1 MKSVEEEIEK
11 KIKFLELAKELGN
24 ITKASR
30 IMGYSIT
37 TYYNLKKIY
46 ELNGEDGLRHHVR
59 RKPNPNKRLDKNIEE
74 IVLKFSS
81 DNPKYGNSRIS
92 KELKIQGIKVS
103 NGSVHTILKKYNLNT
118 SRQRLEKL
126 KNDIKIEI

>member
-1 MKSVEEEIEK
+1 MDSLEEEIKK

-24 ITKASR
+24 ITKAAR
-30 IMGYSIT
+30 IMGYTAT

-46 ELNGEDGLRHHVR
+46 ERDGEDGLRHHVR

-81 DNPKYGNSRIS
+81 DKRSFFTALIYPIGKYSLL
-92 KELKIQGIKVS
+92 EGIKSSSSTMYIWGLAV
-103 NGSVHTILKKYNLNT
+103 
-118 SRQRLEKL
+118 
-126 KNDIKIEI
+126 

>member
-1 MKSVEEEIEK
+1 MDSLEEEIKK

-24 ITKASR
+24 ITKAAR
-30 IMGYSIT
+30 IMGYTAT

-46 ELNGEDGLRHHVR
+46 ERDGEDGLRHHVR

-103 NGSVHTILKKYNLNT
+103 TGSVHSILKKHNLNT
-118 SRQRLEKL
+118 SKKR
-126 KNDIKIEI
+126 IKKFNHE